1 LQGELWFLGKIYGYP
16 HEAIYFGIPLANFA
30 GWAVGGFVYFFL
42 PVVRAGP
49 YVFDS
54 VPRKVV
60 SRELL
65 QGLGLFYG
73 VLAFNLCVT
82 FWIGEIFMGMIGCFI
97 VVPLTAA
104 LLATLW
110 REDTYSAVHEMLK

>member
-1 LQGELWFLGKIYGYP
+1 MGRGR
-16 HEAIYFGIPLANFA
+16 
-30 GWAVGGFVYFFL
+30 VGVFFL

-65 QGLGLFYG
+65 LGLGLFYG
-73 VLAFNLCVT
+73 VLAFNLGVT
-82 FWIGEIFMGMIGCFI
+82 FWIGEIFMGMVGCFI